1 MDPSALSVQLIE
13 LIDRLW
19 VRSTVVF
26 GPVEVGRTQEQLRE
40 HYLLELSRGSET
52 ANRVT
57 AGQIGR
63 HLIDRAELDDEAF
76 WATPLGRIL
85 AWHVGYPYER
95 CPAALVG
102 AILGTSRQYGWRK
115 ASEMEISRDE
125 RGRRYVP
132 SIEVR
137 RLARERMRT
146 SPPL

>member
-1 MDPSALSVQLIE
+1 MSALNDQLIE

-19 VRSTVVF
+19 ARSTVVF
-26 GPVEVGRTQEQLRE
+26 GPLQLE
-40 HYLLELSRGSET
+40 HTAEGLCATFVHELSRTSDI

-76 WATPLGRIL
+76 WATPLGRVL

-115 ASEMEISRDE
+115 ASEMEVSRDE